1 MKRSPDNDGRTGV
14 SPVAA
19 DVSSADSRLQ
29 KLESTIA
36 HLERQYDELNKV
48 VIEQS
53 RAITRLQS
61 ELGRATEALRS
72 AEIERIRANNPKPP
86 HYQ

>member
-1 MKRSPDNDGRTGV
+1 MKRGTNTSGRTDASV
-14 SPVAA
+14 DAE
-19 DVSSADSRLQ
+19 SRLQ
-29 KLESTIA
+29 KLESNIA
-36 HLERQYDELNKV
+36 HLEHQYDELNKV

-53 RAITRLQS
+53 RSITRLQS
-61 ELGRATEALRS
+61 ELSRASETLRC